1 MVGNIIN
8 SNHKYHYF
16 INLFKIISP
25 TNEEYPTYLAFAST
39 ERTTY
44 FVSGYYIQYSSKC
57 SGIGHGIF
65 HKYQNKRQRKPKGQ
79 SRMDNLGSIKDGQS
93 RETGTIRYTRR
104 RTKTNKRK
112 AQQLFVIFRNQY
124 YPQCLLN
131 YILCRLLLRF

>member
-65 HKYQNKRQRKPKGQ
+65 HKYQNKR
-79 SRMDNLGSIKDGQS
+79 
-93 RETGTIRYTRR
+93 
-104 RTKTNKRK
+104 
-112 AQQLFVIFRNQY
+112 
-124 YPQCLLN
+124 
-131 YILCRLLLRF
+131 